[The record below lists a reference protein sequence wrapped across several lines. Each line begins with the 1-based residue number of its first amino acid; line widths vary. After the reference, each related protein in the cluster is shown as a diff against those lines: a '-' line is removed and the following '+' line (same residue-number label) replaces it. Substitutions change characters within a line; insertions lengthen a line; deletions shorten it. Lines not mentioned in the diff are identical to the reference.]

1 MNFHFQEYPP
11 SALLKPYVECYWSG
25 TFNLDAARTASFQ
38 MVPNACLEL
47 IIHLDDLRCH
57 FPGPDEYSPTPDF
70 MLIGLIT
77 QAQEIRFPSTVP
89 VFTIR
94 FKPEALSRLFG
105 IYSAEVLERF
115 EDLTHMLGKD
125 IRDFCHQIREEKQIT
140 GMIGCAEAFLLRTL
154 EKQEPEADVVSRAA
168 ELMRYSGEVNIREI
182 SEHVNVS
189 QRHLERKFR
198 EVLGLSPKQY
208 LRLTRLNRVMRVLE
222 KNRSLD
228 LTSVAYYCGYFDQA
242 HFIKDFKRIT
252 GQNPSVFNRERQKF
266 IVLPGEVEL
275 D

>member
-57 FPGPDEYSPTPDF
+57 FPGPEEYGPTPDL

-77 QAQEIRFPSTVP
+77 QVQEVRFPSTVP

-115 EDLTHMLGKD
+115 EDLTLMLGKD
-125 IRDFCHQIREEKQIT
+125 ILDFCHQIREEKQIT
-140 GMIGCAEAFLLRTL
+140 GMISRAEAFLLRRL
-154 EKQEPEADVVSRAA
+154 EKQEPEADFVSRAA

-182 SEHVNVS
+182 SERVNVS

-198 EVLGLSPKQY
+198 KALGLSPKQY

-222 KNRSLD
+222 QNRSLD